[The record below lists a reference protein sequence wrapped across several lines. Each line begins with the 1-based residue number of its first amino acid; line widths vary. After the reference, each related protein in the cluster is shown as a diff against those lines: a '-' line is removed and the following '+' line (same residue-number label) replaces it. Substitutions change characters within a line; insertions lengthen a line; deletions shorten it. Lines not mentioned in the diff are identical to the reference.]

1 MQLQNQFGDFPG
13 DPVVKNPPCNARDT
27 SLIPGVGTNTP
38 HASEQLNPTTTEP
51 ACSGAHVPQPG
62 SLLQW
67 KIPHDATKTWRILN
81 KQANQFALQ
90 YPLSR
95 AS

>member
-62 SLLQW
+62 SLRA
-67 KIPHDATKTWRILN
+67 ATKDPACCNQDLTRIKQTN
-81 KQANQFALQ
+81 KRTSL
-90 YPLSR
+90 L
-95 AS
+95 